1 MSKIFLYTTTWMII
15 PLYHSNDIL
24 FRTILFCN
32 MIFSCLYWK
41 YYTDTLRNI
50 DKIFSILT
58 LLLTKKIYM
67 LPVLFPF
74 LYYGKKA
81 LNKNNKNKHIV
92 YHSIFR
98 YIAFWICCYSVDH
111 YSILH
116 IIVYSILYV
125 VHIGTLCLFFT

>member
-1 MSKIFLYTTTWMII
+1 MII

-58 LLLTKKIYM
+58 LILTKNIYM

-81 LNKNNKNKHIV
+81 LIKNKHIV
-92 YHSIFR
+92 
-98 YIAFWICCYSVDH
+98 
-111 YSILH
+111 L
-116 IIVYSILYV
+116 
-125 VHIGTLCLFFT
+125 LFGFAVIQ

>member
-58 LLLTKKIYM
+58 LILTKKNIY
-67 LPVLFPF
+67 VTS
-74 LYYGKKA
+74 
-81 LNKNNKNKHIV
+81 II
-92 YHSIFR
+92 SIF
-98 YIAFWICCYSVDH
+98 ILWKK
-111 YSILH
+111 SIN
-116 IIVYSILYV
+116 
-125 VHIGTLCLFFT
+125 